1 MVQIFL
7 KKNNRVLISNI
18 IFDFIVGIFFVYYL
32 KVSADVSTFLRT
44 ILIVFA
50 AYDFTDMFFSIKLL
64 IEQKEILKNKLS

>member
-7 KKNNRVLISNI
+7 KKNNRALISNI

-64 IEQKEILKNKLS
+64 IEQKRNSKK

>member
-7 KKNNRVLISNI
+7 KKNNKALFSNI

-64 IEQKEILKNKLS
+64 IEQKRNSKK

>member
-7 KKNNRVLISNI
+7 KKNNKALTSNI

-64 IEQKEILKNKLS
+64 IEQKRNSKK

>member
-1 MVQIFL
+1 MIQIFSRKN
-7 KKNNRVLISNI
+7 KKALISNI

-32 KVSADVSTFLRT
+32 KVSSDISTFLRT

-64 IEQKEILKNKLS
+64 IEQKRNSKK

>member
-7 KKNNRVLISNI
+7 KKNNKTLISNI

-64 IEQKEILKNKLS
+64 IEQKRNSKK

>member
-64 IEQKEILKNKLS
+64 IEQKRNSKK

>member
-7 KKNNRVLISNI
+7 KKNNKGLISNI

-64 IEQKEILKNKLS
+64 IEQKRNSKK